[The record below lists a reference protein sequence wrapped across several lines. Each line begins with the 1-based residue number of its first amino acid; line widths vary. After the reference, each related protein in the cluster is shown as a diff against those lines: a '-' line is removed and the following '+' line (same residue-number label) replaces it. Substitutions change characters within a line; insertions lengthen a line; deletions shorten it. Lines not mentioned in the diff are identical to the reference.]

1 MNSRAGLH
9 KTAKEVVRLLIL
21 LGITMNVF
29 VRFSKERVTMVV
41 VGEKGGSHPE
51 QVTHCLSYLISKVF
65 NEHSDGSYVRHVT
78 DWLASII
85 SSTLCSET

>member
-1 MNSRAGLH
+1 
-9 KTAKEVVRLLIL
+9 
-21 LGITMNVF
+21 MNVF
-29 VRFSKERVTMVV
+29 VGYQEEGVMMVLRRR
-41 VGEKGGSHPE
+41 GGSHPE

-85 SSTLCSET
+85 SSTVCSET

>member
-41 VGEKGGSHPE
+41 VGEKGGITPR
-51 QVTHCLSYLISKVF
+51 TGYPLSLIP
-65 NEHSDGSYVRHVT
+65 N
-78 DWLASII
+78 
-85 SSTLCSET
+85 